1 MAWKWRAGAI
11 AAIFRAC
18 FKNLVARSLGETE
31 KKAIISWLAGREDV
45 ATLYATPLVDGFY
58 GDDGWENYSETYKQ
72 AD

>member
-1 MAWKWRAGAI
+1 MKWRGGDCGD
-11 AAIFRAC
+11 FSC
-18 FKNLVARSLGETE
+18 LFQKSGARSLGETE
-31 KKAIISWLAGREDV
+31 KKAIISWLADREDV